1 MSLKQQPK
9 RHLRLS
15 YCVQLLRCVYVLA
28 HTHTLSAFMVF
39 SVDTG
44 SHDISCSPQI
54 SHMIWWKRHLR
65 LFCRP
70 DSNLNTNAQTVSEAA
85 RMSRDVNA
93 VVKVCPPRWIHGYR
107 ICITFTSLVFRGCR
121 VTKIQFSTIE
131 SDHSHEVTLS
141 ESNLKKPSLVGV

>member
-1 MSLKQQPK
+1 MSFKQQPK

-54 SHMIWWKRHLR
+54 SHMI
-65 LFCRP
+65 P

-93 VVKVCPPRWIHGYR
+93 VVKVCPPR
-107 ICITFTSLVFRGCR
+107 
-121 VTKIQFSTIE
+121 
-131 SDHSHEVTLS
+131 
-141 ESNLKKPSLVGV
+141 